1 MMRVLL
7 LLQCRYARKAEAL
20 RAQGRLD
27 DAHNL
32 YKDCIK
38 RFEHNAFFKDALMAL
53 HRKRADVNPD
63 E

>member
-1 MMRVLL
+1 LL
-7 LLQCRYARKAEAL
+7 DFSCRYARKAEAL

-27 DAHNL
+27 DVQKL

-38 RFEHNAFFKDALMAL
+38 RFEHNAFFKDALLKL
-53 HRKRADVNPD
+53 HEERASF